1 MPSIEKIEVII
12 APDPMDKK
20 ARFVIL
26 YHQVGPNTDRDHDHW
41 DLMFEFENNLKTWA
55 LNANPF
61 TSTSISATQL
71 TDHRLIYL
79 EYQGDVGGGR
89 GVVSQLECGEY
100 TLESS
105 SADQFVAKLA
115 GKNFIGSVKLSRIEN
130 NRWIANFT
138 AANIAAS

>member
-1 MPSIEKIEVII
+1 LPSIKKIEVII

-26 YHQVGPNTDRDHDHW
+26 YHQLGPNSERDHDHW
-41 DLMFEFENNLKTWA
+41 DLMFEFENYLKTWA
-55 LNANPF
+55 LDANPF
-61 TSTSISATQL
+61 TSTSILATQL
-71 TDHRLIYL
+71 PDHRLIYL

-89 GVVSQLECGEY
+89 GVVSNLECGEY

-105 SADQFVAKLA
+105 SANQFVAKLA
-115 GKNFIGSVKLSRIEN
+115 GRKLNGSVKLSRIEN

-138 AANIAAS
+138 AANIAGC